1 MNIKDLRIALILGG
15 TSSERLVSK
24 LSGQAMYKALIA
36 MGCKPVVIDP
46 ALGIHQHKDINL
58 YFSNDVNSEIS
69 NANYIRAVNS
79 KLFDNIDI
87 ALLALHGKY
96 GEDGT
101 LQSLLELRGIKYT
114 GSKILASALA
124 MDKIMSKILFLHH
137 NVRTPKWVAIENH
150 HNDYSIMVEK
160 IKKELGFPC
169 VVKPNDEGSTF
180 GLTIC
185 QSQDDL
191 PEAFNL
197 ARSYSTRILVE
208 EFIDGREITA
218 AVLDHQ
224 TLPVLEI
231 KPKHSV
237 YDYDCKYTSGMSE
250 YIVPAEIPEDVAKEI
265 QLQTLDAHFA
275 LGCEI
280 YSRTDFRLTANM
292 IPYCLEVNTLPGM
305 TSTSLVP
312 KMAKAVGISFEEL
325 IEKIILLSLKSW

>member
-1 MNIKDLRIALILGG
+1 MDVKDLRIALILGG
-15 TSSERLVSK
+15 TSSERAVSK

-46 ALGIHQHKDINL
+46 AMGIHQHKDINS
-58 YFSNDVNSEIS
+58 YFSNDDNSEIS

-96 GEDGT
+96 GEDGII
-101 LQSLLELRGIKYT
+101 QSLLELRGVKYT
-114 GSKILASALA
+114 GSKVLASALA
-124 MDKIMSKILFLHH
+124 MDKIMSKILFQHY
-137 NVRTPKWVAIENH
+137 NVKTPKWVAIENH
-150 HNDYSIMVEK
+150 QNDYLSSVEK

-185 QSQDDL
+185 QSQEEL
-191 PEAFNL
+191 LEAFDL
-197 ARSYSTRILVE
+197 ARRYSNRILAE

-224 TLPVLEI
+224 VLPVLEI
-231 KPKHSV
+231 KPKHPV

-250 YIVPAEIPEDVAKEI
+250 YIVPAEIPEDVAKKI
-265 QLQTLDAHFA
+265 QSQTLDAHFA

-280 YSRTDFRLTANM
+280 YSRADFRLTNDM

-325 IEKIILLSLKSW
+325 LEKIILLSLQ